1 MEAARPALQQGA
13 GYSKRLLVRELPRIG
28 PERSLDPRRDFGAP
42 VSIKTIMLL
51 Q

>member
-13 GYSKRLLVRELPRIG
+13 DSKKLLVRGLPRIG

-51 Q
+51 

>member
-1 MEAARPALQQGA
+1 MEARSPGASARRG
-13 GYSKRLLVRELPRIG
+13 LLEETPRPGLPRIG

-51 Q
+51 

>member
-13 GYSKRLLVRELPRIG
+13 GYSKRLLVRELPR